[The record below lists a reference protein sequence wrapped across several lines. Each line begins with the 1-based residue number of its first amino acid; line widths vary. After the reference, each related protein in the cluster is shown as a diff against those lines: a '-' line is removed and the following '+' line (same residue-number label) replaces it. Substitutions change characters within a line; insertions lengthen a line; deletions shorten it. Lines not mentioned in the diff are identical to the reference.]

1 MTYQTHQPNIT
12 TSTRTPVHFRLL
24 FIIPFT
30 SSGTSHVPCTNSPR
44 HTPTTVLIR
53 LHHGRRFIPRVLP
66 TTDESHQQKLSY
78 ALFVTPLIFNLGIRW
93 RRVVK
98 FMPWPSDPWKK
109 CRYSWSIKMGWPQSQ
124 FGCFADWIKLLSVPG
139 CKSRTSQAVA

>member
-12 TSTRTPVHFRLL
+12 STRTAVHFRFL

-30 SSGTSHVPCTNSPR
+30 SSGTSHVPCINSNTIPHDIHLHRIYVLCLHPSLFAYTTDDSLYHGYYRPR
-44 HTPTTVLIR
+44 MIRVSNTPTKTQ
-53 LHHGRRFIPRVLP
+53 LHLF
-66 TTDESHQQKLSY
+66 SY

-98 FMPWPSDPWKK
+98 FMPRPFYPWKK
-109 CRYSWSIKMGWPQSQ
+109 CRY
-124 FGCFADWIKLLSVPG
+124 
-139 CKSRTSQAVA
+139 